1 MGVGVPEASLEPTG
15 VGLVPRGEGWF
26 VLNARDSRWDGG
38 AVGAACVFEG
48 EPRFEQLGVR
58 LFVLESGQ
66 PMSMYHAEAAQ
77 EDFLVIDGE
86 ALLIVEGQERP
97 LSKWD
102 FVHCPA
108 SVAHT
113 IIGGGDGLCRILAV
127 GSRAHWGR
135 VDWILY
141 PVNEVA
147 ARHGAS
153 VEYETNDVDEAYAR
167 FPDARW
173 LAYTEGWLP

>member
-1 MGVGVPEASLEPTG
+1 VGVPEASLEPTD

-48 EPRFEQLGVR
+48 ETRFEQLGVR
-58 LFVLESGQ
+58 LFALEPGQ

-97 LSKWD
+97 MSKWD

-108 SVAHT
+108 AVAHA
-113 IIGGGDGLCRILAV
+113 IIGAGDGLCRILAV

-135 VDWILY
+135 DDWILY

-173 LAYTEGWLP
+173 LAYREGWLP